1 MNRILMPNDEELA
14 TIGEEA
20 MDFAGIGLYRY
31 LLDGTLIFMN
41 RQTLRVLE
49 LEEDYP
55 DPAELSG
62 RNVAELIDYL
72 ETPGSFRAAV
82 LEHGSVRNR
91 EYHLRTLRGNT
102 KWVLHNSYVVED
114 MATGQQAIQ
123 AIALDIT
130 EQRRTREALRRSED
144 KTHAILRA
152 IPDMMFR
159 LAADGTFREFFAVEA
174 EDLYVDPETIVGKN
188 IADLIPHVADRTLE
202 VIGEALATGETQLF
216 EYSLDMPVG
225 ERHFEARH
233 VPLGVDETLAIIR
246 DVTEQVAARRERK
259 ALEERMQLTQKLES
273 LGVLAGGI
281 AHDFNNLLTG
291 IMGNAGL
298 AIREIDEDH
307 PIQAR
312 LHDIDKA
319 AQHAAELTAELLAY
333 SGKAA
338 FVVEPQDL
346 SALVGEMGH
355 LLRTAVS
362 KKVQLRL
369 ELPDEL
375 PLFEGDATQIRQV
388 IMNLITNASDALG
401 DLVGVIRI
409 ETGSFYADDAYLT
422 HCMANVGVPSGD
434 YVYVEVADTGCGM
447 NSETLSHI
455 FEPFFTTKFTGR
467 GLGLAAVV
475 GIVRGH
481 GGTLRID
488 THRGAGT
495 SFRVLLPITD
505 RPALTATEDSN
516 DSEVLGSATVL
527 VVDDEEA
534 VRQAVTSILDSAGY
548 LVLLASNG
556 LEALELFQDAGEHI
570 ALVLLD
576 MTMPVMDGEEPLLA
590 LRTVDPDVR
599 VLLTSGY
606 MEAETLGRFGDVGQV
621 DFIQKPYQPASLMQ
635 KVARVLKG
643 V

>member
-1 MNRILMPNDEELA
+1 
-14 TIGEEA
+14 
-20 MDFAGIGLYRY
+20 
-31 LLDGTLIFMN
+31 
-41 RQTLRVLE
+41 
-49 LEEDYP
+49 
-55 DPAELSG
+55 
-62 RNVAELIDYL
+62 
-72 ETPGSFRAAV
+72 
-82 LEHGSVRNR
+82 
-91 EYHLRTLRGNT
+91 
-102 KWVLHNSYVVED
+102 
-114 MATGQQAIQ
+114 
-123 AIALDIT
+123 
-130 EQRRTREALRRSED
+130 
-144 KTHAILRA
+144 
-152 IPDMMFR
+152 
-159 LAADGTFREFFAVEA
+159 
-174 EDLYVDPETIVGKN
+174 VDPVEIIGQN

-202 VIGEALATGETQLF
+202 VIGEALATGETQMF
-216 EYSLDMPVG
+216 EYVLDMPDG

-246 DVTEQVAARRERK
+246 DVTEQVNARRERK
-259 ALEERMQLTQKLES
+259 ALEARMQLTQKLES

-298 AIREIDEDH
+298 ALREIEEGH
-307 PIQAR
+307 PVQGR
-312 LHDIDKA
+312 LQDIDKA
-319 AQHAAELTAELLAY
+319 AQHAAELTAELTAELLAY

-369 ELPDEL
+369 DLPDEL

-388 IMNLITNASDALG
+388 VMNLITNASDALG
-401 DLVGVIRI
+401 DLVGIIRI
-409 ETGSFYADDAYLT
+409 ETGSFFANEEYLS
-422 HCMANVGVPSGD
+422 HCMANVGVPPGD

-447 NSETLSHI
+447 DRETLAHI

-481 GGTLRID
+481 GGTLRIESE
-488 THRGAGT
+488 RGAGT

-505 RPALTATEDSN
+505 RPALTITEDSPEA
-516 DSEVLGSATVL
+516 EVLGSATVL

-556 LEALELFQDAGEHI
+556 LEALEMFQDAGEHI
-570 ALVLLD
+570 DLVLLD
-576 MTMPVMDGEEPLLA
+576 MTMPVMDGEETLLA

-643 V
+643 D

>member
-1 MNRILMPNDEELA
+1 MSRILMPGDEERTA
-14 TIGEEA
+14 IAEEA
-20 MDFAGIGLYRY
+20 MEFAGIGLYRF

-55 DPAELSG
+55 DPIELTG
-62 RNVAELIDYL
+62 RNVSELFDYL
-72 ETPGSFRAAV
+72 EDPGSFRAAV
-82 LEHGSVRNR
+82 LEEGAVRNR

-102 KWVLHNSYVVED
+102 KWIIHNSYLVED
-114 MATGQQAIQ
+114 AATGQQAIQ
-123 AIALDIT
+123 AIALDVT

-144 KTHAILRA
+144 KTRAILRA
-152 IPDMMFR
+152 MPDLMFR

-174 EDLYVDPETIVGKN
+174 DALYVDPEAIVGQN

-216 EYSLDMPVG
+216 EYTLDMPGG

-246 DVTEQVAARRERK
+246 DVTEQVNARAERK
-259 ALEERMQLTQKLES
+259 ALEARMQLTQKLES

-298 AIREIDEDH
+298 AIRELEDGH
-307 PIQAR
+307 PVHAR
-312 LHDIDKA
+312 LLDIDKA

-346 SALVGEMGH
+346 SSLVAEMGH
-355 LLRTAVS
+355 LFRTAVS

-388 IMNLITNASDALG
+388 LMNLITNASDALG
-401 DLVGVIRI
+401 DQIGVIRI
-409 ETGSFYADDAYLT
+409 ETGSFFADEDYLAQ
-422 HCMANVGVPSGD
+422 CMANVGVPPGD

-447 NSETLSHI
+447 TRETLMHI

-481 GGTLRID
+481 GGTMRIE
-488 THRGAGT
+488 TQRGAGT

-505 RPALTATEDSN
+505 RPALTTTEDSQE
-516 DSEVLGSATVL
+516 SELTGSATVL

-556 LEALELFQDAGEHI
+556 LEALEMFQDAGEHI
-570 ALVLLD
+570 DLVLLD
-576 MTMPVMDGEEPLLA
+576 MTMPVMDGEETLLA

-635 KVARVLKG
+635 KVARVLKRS
-643 V
+643 